1 MQKDSKIYIA
11 GHRGLVG
18 SAILKELQKQ
28 GYTNLIYKTHKELDL
43 TNQKCVQD
51 FFAKEKPEYVIL
63 SAAKAGGIMANSQ
76 FRADFIYQN
85 LMIECN
91 VIHQSY
97 LNGIKKLLFIAST
110 TVYPKNAILP
120 TNEET
125 MLSGDLEYSNK
136 PYAVSKIAG
145 LLLCESYNLQY
156 GTNFIAI
163 TPTNLY
169 GNNDKFDLEKSHVVP
184 GILRKMRLAK
194 LLNEGRNKELLED
207 LNMDSLEEAKSYLLK
222 FGVTE
227 NSVEIWGD
235 GTPTREFLHSD
246 DLASAVVYIM
256 ENIDFE
262 NLVDNSKIEIQN
274 THLNIGPNENITIKE
289 LAIIIKGIVDF
300 KGNLVFNASKPNG
313 AINKLTDC
321 TKIHSLGWKHKI
333 NLEQGIKMM
342 YEWYKA
348 HYSGGGGAKY
358 SFSLNHFSFKK
369 YPNNISY
376 QPSKKRGLA

>member
-1 MQKDSKIYIA
+1 M
-11 GHRGLVG
+11 
-18 SAILKELQKQ
+18 
-28 GYTNLIYKTHKELDL
+28 
-43 TNQKCVQD
+43 
-51 FFAKEKPEYVIL
+51 
-63 SAAKAGGIMANSQ
+63 
-76 FRADFIYQN
+76 
-85 LMIECN
+85 
-91 VIHQSY
+91 
-97 LNGIKKLLFIAST
+97 LFIAST

-120 TNEET
+120 TNEEA

-184 GILRKMRLAK
+184 GILRKMHLAK

-256 ENIDFE
+256 ENINFE
-262 NLVDNSKIEIQN
+262 NLIDNSKIETQN
-274 THLNIGPNENITIKE
+274 THLNIGPNQNITIKE
-289 LAIIIKGIVDF
+289 LAIIIKEIVDF

-313 AINKLTDC
+313 VMNKLTDC

-342 YEWYKA
+342 YQWYKNN
-348 HYSGGGGAKY
+348 YSGGGGGK
-358 SFSLNHFSFKK
+358 
-369 YPNNISY
+369 I
-376 QPSKKRGLA
+376 